1 MKRIIVT
8 LLLAAIP
15 GLLMADAFSIVPV
28 RVELGK
34 TKTSSLTITNDTTAR
49 TFEVRAVTWSQDNG
63 VDTYKPTDELLV
75 VPSTF
80 HLDENASQVIRVSLN
95 RATDAKEHA
104 YRVFINEVVPAP
116 QLAAGSVVATVLS
129 VGIPAFVLPENGR
142 APQGKLELTSTRTSA
157 GVRIE
162 AHNAGVA
169 NLKAEEL
176 TVSQG
181 DNPLLQVTPGDY
193 LLAGT
198 SRTWD
203 YPLRNAAAG
212 PVEVSV
218 RTDRGTFKAN
228 SR

>member
-1 MKRIIVT
+1 MKRMIAT
-8 LLLAAIP
+8 LLLAAAP
-15 GLLMADAFSIVPV
+15 GLLLADAFSIVPV

-34 TKTSSLTITNDTTAR
+34 SKTASLTITNDTVAR
-49 TFEVRAVTWSQDNG
+49 TFEVRAVSWSQDNG

-80 HLDENASQVIRVSLN
+80 HLEQNAAQVIRVSLN
-95 RATDAKEHA
+95 RTPDAKEHS

-116 QLAAGSVVATVLS
+116 QLAAGSVVTTALS
-129 VGIPAFVLPENGR
+129 VGVPAFVLPESGR
-142 APQGKLELTSTRTSA
+142 APEGKLELTPQRTA
-157 GVRIE
+157 TGIRIE

-176 TVSQG
+176 TVAQG
-181 DNPLLQVTPGDY
+181 DTPLLKVTPGDY

-203 YPLRNAAAG
+203 FQLRNASAG
-212 PVEVSV
+212 PLDVSV

-228 SR
+228 AR

>member
-1 MKRIIVT
+1 MTRIIGT

-34 TKTSSLTITNDTTAR
+34 TKTASLTITNDTTAR
-49 TFEVRAVTWSQDNG
+49 TFEVRAVTWSQDHG
-63 VDTYKPTDELLV
+63 VDTYKSTDELLV

-80 HLDENASQVIRVSLN
+80 HLEENASQVIRVSLN
-95 RATDAKEHA
+95 RAADAKEHA

-116 QLAAGSVVATVLS
+116 QLSAGSVVATALS
-129 VGIPAFVLPENGR
+129 VGIPAFVLPEDGR
-142 APQGKLELTSTRTSA
+142 APQGKLELSPQRTA
-157 GVRIE
+157 TGVRIE

-181 DNPLLQVTPGDY
+181 DNALLQVTPGDY

-203 YPLRNAAAG
+203 YTLRNAAAG
-212 PVEVSV
+212 SVEVSV